1 MQEEL
6 LKAVAMVGKPVILA
20 LFNGSPLAIN
30 WAQEKIPAIIEAWYP
45 GEEGGRALAE
55 VIFGDYNPA
64 GRLPV
69 TFVKSLDQLPA
80 FTDYSMKG
88 RTYRYM
94 QEEPLYPFGYGLS
107 YTTFTYTGLTLSKSQ
122 FIIGEDQEVKV
133 LVQVKNE
140 GPVAGDE
147 VIQLYLRH
155 VQASVVTP
163 RW

>member
-1 MQEEL
+1 MWPLCVWGSSGIEGEEGAVANSDGGGDRLSLELPGMQEEL

-69 TFVKSLDQLPA
+69 TFVKSLDQLL
-80 FTDYSMKG
+80 FL
-88 RTYRYM
+88 R
-94 QEEPLYPFGYGLS
+94 
-107 YTTFTYTGLTLSKSQ
+107 
-122 FIIGEDQEVKV
+122 IIV
-133 LVQVKNE
+133 
-140 GPVAGDE
+140 
-147 VIQLYLRH
+147 
-155 VQASVVTP
+155 
-163 RW
+163 